1 MKLNSTNFL
10 SFTYA
15 HAIPFF
21 HESKDFTR
29 GGGWGEGWGTQQ
41 IFIRE
46 GSTPLNPFLSEK
58 LDQLLGFRETAHLP
72 LP

>member
-1 MKLNSTNFL
+1 MLMPFLFFMKVKILL
-10 SFTYA
+10 
-15 HAIPFF
+15 
-21 HESKDFTR
+21 
-29 GGGWGEGWGTQQ
+29 GGGGCGGGWGTQQ

-46 GSTPLNPFLSEK
+46 GSAPLNPFLSEK